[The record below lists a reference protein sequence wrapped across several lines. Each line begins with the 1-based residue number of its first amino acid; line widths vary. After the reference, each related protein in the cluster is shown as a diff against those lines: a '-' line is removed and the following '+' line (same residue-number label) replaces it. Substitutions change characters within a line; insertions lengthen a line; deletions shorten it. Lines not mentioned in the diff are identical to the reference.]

1 MKQML
6 QELRT
11 NLQHVCNKWNTS
23 GGDLLTSQLQKKT
36 WEYKSWVSWESLCFH
51 MCIVNLRISLNV
63 YCSSVRFDWWF
74 PPPPPFC
81 CKSSNPTRF
90 QAAYWRQTINHW
102 QISMAEMRTRV
113 PYLLGLPCEP
123 ASACASSPAAPLTL
137 NYLAAVTTNQSNYR
151 SRTVCSCS
159 YCTASCI
166 SFEMYEVYILSL
178 LFI

>member
-1 MKQML
+1 MS
-6 QELRT
+6 LRG
-11 NLQHVCNKWNTS
+11 VC
-23 GGDLLTSQLQKKT
+23 
-36 WEYKSWVSWESLCFH
+36 LCVH
-51 MCIVNLRISLNV
+51 MCMYRKPAHLPGCKFVCLIPSFSSLLCTFWLV
-63 YCSSVRFDWWF
+63 IFFFFLF
-74 PPPPPFC
+74 PSPNC
-81 CKSSNPTRF
+81 HKGSNPARF
-90 QAAYWRQTINHW
+90 QAAYWRQTINYW

-113 PYLLGLPCEP
+113 PYLLGLPGEP

>member
-1 MKQML
+1 MKQ
-6 QELRT
+6 QEVKFT
-11 NLQHVCNKWNTS
+11 YISAWKQTS
-23 GGDLLTSQLQKKT
+23 
-36 WEYKSWVSWESLCFH
+36 EYKWASWERASVCLY
-51 MCIVNLRISLNV
+51 VQQTRVVDPNPLNALLFV
-63 YCSSVRFDWWF
+63 LIGDFF
-74 PPPPPFC
+74 PPLFSFLSPNC
-81 CKSSNPTRF
+81 HEGTNPARF
-90 QAAYWRQTINHW
+90 RASYWRQTINHW

-113 PYLLGLPCEP
+113 PYLLGLAGEP

>member
-1 MKQML
+1 
-6 QELRT
+6 
-11 NLQHVCNKWNTS
+11 
-23 GGDLLTSQLQKKT
+23 
-36 WEYKSWVSWESLCFH
+36 
-51 MCIVNLRISLNV
+51 
-63 YCSSVRFDWWF
+63 
-74 PPPPPFC
+74 
-81 CKSSNPTRF
+81 
-90 QAAYWRQTINHW
+90 
-102 QISMAEMRTRV
+102 MAEMRTRV
-113 PYLLGLPCEP
+113 PYLLGLPGEP

>member
-1 MKQML
+1 MSLMG
-6 QELRT
+6 ESEC
-11 NLQHVCNKWNTS
+11 VCV
-23 GGDLLTSQLQKKT
+23 
-36 WEYKSWVSWESLCFH
+36 Y
-51 MCIVNLRISLNV
+51 MCIKPVWLILTLLML
-63 YCSSVRFDWWF
+63 CCLFWLAIF
-74 PPPPPFC
+74 PPLFSFLSPNC
-81 CKSSNPTRF
+81 HEGTNPARF
-90 QAAYWRQTINHW
+90 GASYWRQTINHW

-113 PYLLGLPCEP
+113 PYLLGLAGEP

>member
-1 MKQML
+1 MCNVNSEQIISMSATSETPGGKIYLHLSFKKRHQSVNH
-6 QELRT
+6 ESHGR
-11 NLQHVCNKWNTS
+11 VC
-23 GGDLLTSQLQKKT
+23 
-36 WEYKSWVSWESLCFH
+36 VFICA
-51 MCIVNLRISLNV
+51 CAVNLRISLNV
-63 YCSSVRFDWWF
+63 YCSSVHFDWWF
-74 PPPPPFC
+74 FFPSFC
-81 CKSSNPTRF
+81 RKGGNPTRF